1 MNTYTSVTGYIK
13 RLETDEI
20 FVGETIYLGIYD
32 KAENYADVSK
42 EDYEAYIKEQE
53 EKMKE
58 GRLYEE
64 SRDELR

>member
-13 RLETDEI
+13 RIETGEI

-32 KAENYADVSK
+32 KAENYADVAK